1 MEESRKRKLSVEGGS
16 TTDSAQREIRPP
28 DSTGIDDTLKHSV
41 VKIFRALKAAS
52 GFEGQKLGRRK
63 RQARDED
70 TKEHLERLQK
80 EEAVLKAS
88 RVLSEVS
95 EI

>member
-1 MEESRKRKLSVEGGS
+1 MEESRKRKLSEEGGS
-16 TTDSAQREIRPP
+16 TTGSAPREIQPP

-70 TKEHLERLQK
+70 AIEHLERLLK
-80 EEAVLKAS
+80 EDVALKAS
-88 RVLSEVS
+88 RVFSEVP